1 MPSRQFRIV
10 YIFDY
15 RDPILMT
22 PRANSESAPRFL
34 SLGFSSCAP
43 ILLPALLSVFL
54 LLPAISD
61 ARPPDQ
67 RQTFI
72 AAEDAL
78 KDGRRDEFIRLSL
91 SLEDYPLFPYLV
103 FMDLRQSLSPDLENQ
118 VQVFIET
125 YSDTPLANQLRAE
138 WLDHLAKNRE
148 WERLARDF
156 AGPVDAATHCSYA
169 RALLETGQQ
178 ELAWQEA
185 EKLWLHGHSRP
196 DQCDPVF
203 DQWRKNDKLSPELVR
218 RRIELSMNSGQTG
231 LARYLQ
237 RYLPAEDRKWAR
249 LWLDVAARPETVLDI
264 DWDIDQDNDWPAQAG
279 PAAEKILHQA
289 MNRLIRKDTVDAL
302 AGWRALQAR
311 HDLEAFDTD
320 SVDMQIGLYL
330 SLRKH
335 PMALAYLAD
344 LDHEKMPTSL
354 KRWHVRAAIYRQ
366 DWETV
371 LKALDRLCD
380 PAKNAPRWM
389 YWRARAQDALGKNRE
404 AAETYLSITGRQN
417 YFSLLAADR
426 LNLPY
431 SINHS
436 PIDAPEADIAELKN
450 NPGIRRAMEL
460 FHLGRT
466 SEARTEWIIA
476 LRRKGP
482 SANNAAAVLA
492 YEMGWYDR
500 AIMAAADAGS
510 FDDIVIRFPMP
521 YEWLFLQYG
530 LEKNMDP
537 GWLFA
542 VARQESMFMT
552 DVGSPA
558 GALGIM
564 QIMPATG
571 RRVANMMGE
580 SFHSSHFLLVPEYN
594 IRLGS
599 FYLKTRLEA
608 LQNNIVLALAAYNA
622 GTHRVNSWLPED
634 VSMPADIWLETIPFF
649 ETRDYVEKVLSHNA
663 IYQMRL
669 GRNPARLVS
678 IMPDIAGTA
687 MVAEQQAF

>member
-1 MPSRQFRIV
+1 
-10 YIFDY
+10 
-15 RDPILMT
+15 MT
-22 PRANSESAPRFL
+22 PRANKESAPRFL
-34 SLGFSSCAP
+34 SFGFFSFAP
-43 ILLPALLSVFL
+43 ILLPAFLSVFL
-54 LLPAISD
+54 LFPHISE

-67 RQTFI
+67 RQAFI
-72 AAEDAL
+72 SAEDAL
-78 KDGRRDEFIRLSL
+78 KDGRRDEYIRLSL
-91 SLEDYPLFPYLV
+91 SLEDYPLYPYLV
-103 FMDLRQSLSPDLENQ
+103 FMDLRQNLSTELEKP
-118 VQVFIET
+118 VRMFIET

-138 WLDHLAKNRE
+138 WLAHLAENHE

-156 AGPVDAATHCSYA
+156 AAPVDAATHCAYA
-169 RALLETGQQ
+169 RALFETGRQ

-203 DQWRKNDKLSPELVR
+203 DQWRKNDGLSPALVR
-218 RRIELSMNSGQTG
+218 RRIELSMASGQTG

-237 RYLPAEDRKWAR
+237 RYLPAEDREWAR
-249 LWLDVAARPETVLDI
+249 LWLDVADRPETVLDI
-264 DWDIDQDNDWPAQAG
+264 DWNIDRDSDWPAQAG
-279 PAAEKILHQA
+279 PAAEKILREG
-289 MNRLIRKDTVDAL
+289 MNRLIRKDTVEAL
-302 AGWRALQAR
+302 ASWRALQAR
-311 HDLEAFDTD
+311 HELEAFDTD

-335 PMALAYLAD
+335 PMALAYLAE
-344 LDHEKMPTSL
+344 LDPEKMPASL

-366 DWETV
+366 DWESA
-371 LKALDRLCD
+371 LKALDRLSESD
-380 PAKNAPRWM
+380 KSAPRWI
-389 YWRARAQDALGKNRE
+389 YWRARARDALGKERE
-404 AAETYLSITGRQN
+404 AAETYLSITGRRN

-431 SINHS
+431 SMSHS
-436 PIDAPEADIAELKN
+436 PIDPPEPDIDELKN
-450 NPGIRRAMEL
+450 NPGIRRAIEL

-466 SEARTEWIIA
+466 AEARTEWILA
-476 LRRKGP
+476 LREKGP

-492 YEMGWYDR
+492 YGMGWYDR

-521 YEWLFLQYG
+521 YRLLFLEYG
-530 LEKNMDP
+530 RKKNMDP

-571 RRVANMMGE
+571 RGVAKMMGE
-580 SFHSSHFLLVPEYN
+580 TFHSNHFLLVPEYN

-599 FYLKTRLEA
+599 FYLKSRLEA

-634 VSMPADIWLETIPFF
+634 ISMPADIWLETIPFF
-649 ETRDYVEKVLSHNA
+649 ETRDYVEKILSHNA

-669 GRNPARLVS
+669 GRNPARLAA